1 MKAKTISG
9 ASTLEILKALENA
22 MEDGY
27 TPTLALVFISI
38 KQDRKAIRDVLSS
51 KDIDVV
57 GATSSVEFIAGQQ
70 SDGEIVLMLLDVN
83 KNDYCILFEAIEERA
98 LSEAATQLAQNALQ
112 KFEAPAFILCT
123 TSITESGEMLDGE
136 KIIESIAHVI
146 DADTPVFG
154 GMAGDDL
161 TFTGSYVF
169 TNLQET
175 DYGLTSVVF
184 NARKIDL
191 YGVALSG
198 WKPLGLSKTITKSEG
213 NLVYTFDDKPALE
226 VYLRYLGKENAATLH
241 HLEFFDEVGVHYPMQ
256 IERTGRDP
264 KMCNPIGYDK
274 EKEALIFES
283 EVLQGS
289 KFRFSTPPD
298 FDIVDTV
305 VASATVI
312 KKESNTEA
320 DAVLIFS
327 CAGRLSALG
336 PLAEQENDGLAAVW
350 NSPMAGFYT
359 YGEFGKS
366 PSGRHEFHSTTCSWV
381 ALKEK

>member
-1 MKAKTISG
+1 MKAKSISG
-9 ASTLEILKALENA
+9 ASTSEILKELNTA
-22 MEDGY
+22 MADGY
-27 TPTLALVFISI
+27 APTLALAFISI
-38 KQDRKAIRDVLSS
+38 KQDRKAICELLSS

-70 SDGEIVLMLLDVN
+70 SNGEIVIMLLDVN
-83 KNDYCILFEAIEERA
+83 KNDYCILFEAIGEQT
-98 LSEAATQLAQNALQ
+98 LSEAATKLAKNALQ

-123 TSITESGEMLDGE
+123 TSITESGNMLDGE
-136 KIIESIAHVI
+136 KIIESISHVI

-161 TFTGSYVF
+161 TFTGTYVF

-175 DYGLTSVVF
+175 DYGLTSLVF
-184 NARKIDL
+184 NAKKISL
-191 YGVALSG
+191 QGVALSG
-198 WKPLGLSKTITKSEG
+198 WKPLGISKTITKSEG
-213 NLVYTFDDKPALE
+213 NLVYTFDEKPALE
-226 VYLRYLGKENAATLH
+226 VYLRYLGKENAATLD
-241 HLEFFDEVGVHYPMQ
+241 HLTFFDEVGVHYPMQ
-256 IERTGRDP
+256 IERAGRDP

-274 EKEALIFES
+274 EKGALIFES
-283 EVLQGS
+283 EVPQGS

-298 FDIVDTV
+298 FDIVDRV
-305 VASATVI
+305 VASATAI
-312 KKESNTEA
+312 KAASNTEA

-336 PLAEQENDGLAAVW
+336 PLAEEENNGLAAVW
-350 NSPMAGFYT
+350 NTPMAGFYT